1 MIPDLRRR
9 GLVAGLLG
17 AAALPAALA
26 RERTRVVGLITMGQG
41 AKFLSPAMARHGW
54 VEGRNLRFEVRQVT
68 AQQEDIDAVAA
79 GLAGAGVDVL
89 VGSGAMLV
97 LALQRATRTI
107 PIVCGGISD
116 PVEAGIAQSLQKPG
130 MNVTGLSF
138 GLRESAVLQLGA
150 LHRLVPGL
158 KRVVFVTSEAD
169 AAGRVAG
176 PHEDA
181 ARSHGITTEFS
192 KVSDAAAVER
202 ALLSLRPG
210 SDAAWVAFLP
220 RGTAPKE
227 AADAA
232 LRRGI
237 ATHGHNPEYVRAGM
251 LLSYWNIHSD
261 QLGRIAA
268 LVDKVLRGTP
278 PGTIPFEQPDKTDF
292 AINRGTAKGLGIR
305 LPDDMLV
312 RATEVYG

>member
-1 MIPDLRRR
+1 MTPDLGRRS
-9 GLVAGLLG
+9 LVAGLLG
-17 AAALPAALA
+17 AAAMPSALA
-26 RERTRVVGLITMGQG
+26 QERVRVVGLITMGQG
-41 AKFLSPAMARHGW
+41 AKFLSPAMAKHGW

-68 AQQEDIDAVAA
+68 AQQEDIDAIAA
-79 GLAGAGVDVL
+79 GLAGSGVDVL

-107 PIVCGGISD
+107 PIVCGGIAD

-181 ARSHGITTEFS
+181 ARSQGISTEFS
-192 KVSDAAAVER
+192 RVNDAAAVER
-202 ALLSLRPG
+202 AFLSLRPG
-210 SDAAWVAFLP
+210 SDAAWVALLP
-220 RGTAPKE
+220 RGILPE
-227 AADAA
+227 QAADAA

-237 ATHGHNPEYVRAGM
+237 ATHGLNPEQVRAGM

-268 LVDKVLRGTP
+268 LVDKVLRGIP
-278 PGTIPFEQPDKTDF
+278 PGTIPFELPDRTEF
-292 AINRGTAKGLGIR
+292 AINRATAKTLGIR